1 MIDLNKLNKLL
12 ENTGDMALKRRA
24 FEIITSLDLKDGDK
38 ILEIGCGDGFYLH
51 ILSNLGIRLQITG
64 VDIDKNALK
73 SARKN
78 LSSKKIRLLHGD
90 VLNNLPFGPSEFD
103 KIIMSEVCEHLD
115 DDVKGL
121 KEARRLLKK
130 NGLLVITVPNKN
142 YPFFWDPINWVLQHF
157 FDTHIKSGFWA
168 GIWNQHLR
176 LYTPEDLVRVVTKSG
191 LKVLKVKS
199 LTYWCIPFNHNLM
212 NLAARGLHSGRMDKS
227 MAKAINKFEE
237 SPKRPFYIDFAFKVV
252 NWVDKLNDLYQPS
265 KKGVG
270 VIVVAK
276 R

>member
-1 MIDLNKLNKLL
+1 MVNSDKLDKLL

-24 FEIITSLDLKDGDK
+24 FEIINSLNLKDGDR

-51 ILSNLGIRLQITG
+51 LLSNLMISLEITG

-73 SARKN
+73 SAKKN
-78 LSSKKIRLLHGD
+78 LRSKKIKLLYGD
-90 VLNNLPFGPSEFD
+90 VLKKLPFGASKFD
-103 KIIMSEVCEHLD
+103 KIIMSEVCEHLE
-115 DDVKGL
+115 DDVMGL

-142 YPFFWDPINWVLQHF
+142 YPFFWDPVNWVLQHF
-157 FDTHIKSGFWA
+157 FNTHIKSGFWA

-176 LYTPEDLVRVVTKSG
+176 LYTPEDLVKVVKKAG

-212 NLAARGLHSGRMDKS
+212 NLAARGLHSGKLDEF
-227 MAKAINKFEE
+227 MARAINKFEE
-237 SPKRPFYIDFAFKVV
+237 GAKRPFYIDFAFRVV

-270 VIVVAK
+270 VILVAK
-276 R
+276 K